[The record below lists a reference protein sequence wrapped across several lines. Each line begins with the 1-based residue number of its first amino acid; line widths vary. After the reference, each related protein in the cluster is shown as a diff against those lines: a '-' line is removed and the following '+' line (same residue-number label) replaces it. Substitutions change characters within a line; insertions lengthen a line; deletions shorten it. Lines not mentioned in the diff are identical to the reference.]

1 MKFNHWLFAIIIAIS
16 IHISLAFAY
25 VLFNSDSKEITIVE
39 LSGEKVSV
47 NLSSYILAS
56 DVVSKPV
63 KPIVALESVPKAKP
77 KTQAKTIAKP
87 VVPTK
92 VQPVNKSSIAIQQ
105 VKPVKKEIVDKKA
118 TAELK
123 EAVKTENV
131 RPSNNEKSS
140 VLQQQSPTQKNAQ
153 ASSQNTTTSSSL
165 ATKKAVSRYTDQI
178 AQKIYRNKIYP
189 RISRKRHEQGIVKIE
204 VTIDKKGNV
213 IKTSLTKSSGFKRLD
228 TAALKSIAKSSPFP
242 PFLDT
247 MNSSTYTIII
257 PISYSM
263 Q

>member
-1 MKFNHWLFAIIIAIS
+1 M
-16 IHISLAFAY
+16 
-25 VLFNSDSKEITIVE
+25 
-39 LSGEKVSV
+39 
-47 NLSSYILAS
+47 
-56 DVVSKPV
+56 KPV
-63 KPIVALESVPKAKP
+63 
-77 KTQAKTIAKP
+77 
-87 VVPTK
+87 
-92 VQPVNKSSIAIQQ
+92 N
-105 VKPVKKEIVDKKA
+105 KEIVDKKA

-140 VLQQQSPTQKNAQ
+140 VLKQQQSHTQKNAQ

-228 TAALKSIAKSSPFP
+228 TAALKSVAKSSPFP